1 MSEPTEQPPQVNLKT
16 KKTRTPEQLEV
27 LSKAREKAL
36 QIRKEN
42 AKLRQAEKQIEK
54 DKKSKEL
61 LARKQKVEEYNN
73 PKETPEP
80 EPVEIEPETP
90 KVVKRITKEK
100 PKKEKKKKIIYVE
113 ESSESE
119 EEEIVYVKK
128 SKPKKEILE
137 PLERVEGFKPP
148 PKPKSKGQTNY
159 EQMMKNTFGKCREF

>member
-1 MSEPTEQPPQVNLKT
+1 MKT

-61 LARKQKVEEYNN
+61 MMRKQKVAEYNS
-73 PKETPEP
+73 PKEISDPEP
-80 EPVEIEPETP
+80 EPEPPKEI
-90 KVVKRITKEK
+90 KRISKEFQK
-100 PKKEKKKKIIYVE
+100 KKEKKKKIIYVE

-137 PLERVEGFKPP
+137 PQERTSEK
-148 PKPKSKGQTNY
+148 PKPKSKGQMNY
-159 EQMMKNTFGKCREF
+159 EQIYKNTFGKCREFQ

>member
-1 MSEPTEQPPQVNLKT
+1 MSEPPEQSPINLKT

-61 LARKQKVEEYNN
+61 MMRKQKVAEYNS
-73 PKETPEP
+73 PKEISDPEP
-80 EPVEIEPETP
+80 EPEPPKEI
-90 KVVKRITKEK
+90 KRISKEFQK
-100 PKKEKKKKIIYVE
+100 KKEKKKKIIYVE

-128 SKPKKEILE
+128 SKPKARELPQQPLE
-137 PLERVEGFKPP
+137 PQ
-148 PKPKSKGQTNY
+148 PKALPKSKGQMNY
-159 EQMMKNTFGKCREF
+159 EQIYKNTFGKCREFQ

>member
-1 MSEPTEQPPQVNLKT
+1 MTEPTEPPVNLKT

-27 LSKAREKAL
+27 LAKAREKAL

-61 LARKQKVEEYNN
+61 MMRKQKVEEYNN
-73 PKETPEP
+73 PKEISEPEP
-80 EPVEIEPETP
+80 EPEPKEIKRISKEFQKKVEI
-90 KVVKRITKEK
+90 
-100 PKKEKKKKIIYVE
+100 KKEKKKKIIYVE

-128 SKPKKEILE
+128 SKPKAHKEQPLE
-137 PLERVEGFKPP
+137 PQGVEK
-148 PKPKSKGQTNY
+148 PKPKSKGQMNY
-159 EQMMKNTFGKCREF
+159 EQIYKNTFGKCREFQ

>member
-1 MSEPTEQPPQVNLKT
+1 MSEPTEDPPKPINLKV

-36 QIRKEN
+36 EIRKEN

-54 DKKSKEL
+54 DKKSKEI

-73 PKETPEP
+73 PKEEPIPEP
-80 EPVEIEPETP
+80 EIVVEKETI
-90 KVVKRITKEK
+90 KRIVK

-128 SKPKKEILE
+128 SKPKKQEVLQSI
-137 PLERVEGFKPP
+137 ERPPQEGFKPP
-148 PKPKSKGQTNY
+148 PQPKTKGQMNY
-159 EQMMKNTFGKCREF
+159 EALLGNTFGKCRDF

>member
-1 MSEPTEQPPQVNLKT
+1 MSEPPEQPPINLKT

-61 LARKQKVEEYNN
+61 MMRKQKVAEYNN
-73 PKETPEP
+73 PKEISEPEP
-80 EPVEIEPETP
+80 EPEPPKEI
-90 KVVKRITKEK
+90 KRISKEFQK
-100 PKKEKKKKIIYVE
+100 KKEKKKKIIYVE

-128 SKPKKEILE
+128 SKPKARELPQQPLE
-137 PLERVEGFKPP
+137 PQ
-148 PKPKSKGQTNY
+148 PKALPKSKGQMNY
-159 EQMMKNTFGKCREF
+159 EQIYKNTFGKCREFQ

>member
-1 MSEPTEQPPQVNLKT
+1 MSEPPEQPPINLKT

-61 LARKQKVEEYNN
+61 MMRKQKVAEYNN
-73 PKETPEP
+73 PKEISEPEP
-80 EPVEIEPETP
+80 EPEPKEIKRISKEFQKKVEI
-90 KVVKRITKEK
+90 
-100 PKKEKKKKIIYVE
+100 KKEKKKKIIYVE

-128 SKPKKEILE
+128 SKPKARELPQQPLE
-137 PLERVEGFKPP
+137 PQ
-148 PKPKSKGQTNY
+148 PKALPKSKGQMNY
-159 EQMMKNTFGKCREF
+159 EQIYKNTFGKCREFQ